1 MEDVRNGKHGEG
13 IQVGFFGIEKY
24 ELLLYLSRI
33 LRQLG
38 LRVLLVDYSE
48 NGALSA
54 GIPVWDQFGGAGREE
69 LAAENASYQTAV
81 DYCGIH
87 FLRELMVGPAVRSRY
102 DCVLI
107 DFGFELEHE
116 AVRECSRAVIVSDQ
130 QLHNIHRLRHPLLW
144 ESMPVYAVLKD
155 MCPCRITPDYILE
168 EAGVKAE
175 EGYRYVIYQ
184 DAWDAKC
191 RISCQ
196 YSKLSPFVRISR
208 EYREFLKNITKD
220 LFPEFT
226 KSEIDRACR
235 AAEKGEC

>member
-1 MEDVRNGKHGEG
+1 MEEIKNGKDKEG

-38 LRVLLVDYSE
+38 LSVLLVDYSE

-54 GIPVWDQFGGAGREE
+54 GIPVWEEFGEAGREE
-69 LAAENASYQTAV
+69 MTAENAPYQTAV

-87 FLRELMVGPAVRSRY
+87 FLRELMVGPSVRSRY

-107 DFGFELEHE
+107 DFGFDLEHP
-116 AVRECSRAVIVSDQ
+116 AAAECRAAVIVSDQ
-130 QLHNIHRLRHPLLW
+130 QIHNIRRLRRPKLW
-144 ESMPVYAVLKD
+144 ERFRVYAVLKD
-155 MCPCRITPDYILE
+155 LCPCRITPDYILE
-168 EAGVKAE
+168 EMGLKVE
-175 EGYRYVIYQ
+175 EGRRYAVYQ
-184 DAWDAKC
+184 DAWDTKC

-208 EYREFLKNITKD
+208 EYRDFLKNITRD
-220 LFPEFT
+220 LFPDFS
-226 KSEIDRACR
+226 KSEVDRAFR